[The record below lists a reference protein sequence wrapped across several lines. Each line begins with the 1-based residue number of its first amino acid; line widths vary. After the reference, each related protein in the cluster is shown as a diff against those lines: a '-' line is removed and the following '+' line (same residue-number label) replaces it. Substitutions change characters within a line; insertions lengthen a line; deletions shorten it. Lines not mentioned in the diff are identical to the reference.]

1 MKFIIVD
8 NKSGK
13 HRSFNANA
21 TIFGVAL
28 AGLISI
34 PAVVGLFSYQMGV
47 ADADLNGDMVAKW
60 REVLKDQQAVI
71 EEVRFEA
78 ENNIEA
84 SAARIAQLQARIV
97 RLDALGERLTKIGRL
112 EEGEFDFSG
121 TPAMGGP
128 ENSLDIASY
137 EPPAYMDLLDQ
148 LARDI
153 EDREQQLG
161 VLETLLAD
169 QKMQRDVFLAG
180 RPVKKGWMSS
190 GFGQRIDP
198 ITGKQAWHNGVDF
211 AGKDG
216 ADVIAVAAGVVVYS
230 GPRSGY
236 GKMVEINHGSGYST
250 RYGHHKALTVK
261 AGDIVRK
268 GEVIGLMGS
277 SGRSTGPHVHF
288 EVFKN
293 GRIVDPAS
301 YIHRASR

>member
-47 ADADLNGDMVAKW
+47 AEADLNGDMVAKW

-84 SAARIAQLQARIV
+84 SAVRIAQLQARIV

-137 EPPAYMDLLDQ
+137 EPPAYMDLLDH

-261 AGDIVRK
+261 AGDVVRK